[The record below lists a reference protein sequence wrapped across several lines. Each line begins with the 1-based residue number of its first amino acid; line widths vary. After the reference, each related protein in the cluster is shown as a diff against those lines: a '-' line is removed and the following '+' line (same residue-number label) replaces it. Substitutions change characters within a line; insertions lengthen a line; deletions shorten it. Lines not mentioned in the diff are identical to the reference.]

1 MDSENAIEVSHVY
14 KEFKIHHRNNNL
26 KDMIVYHERND
37 NKHIHLVLD
46 DISFNVKKGEVLGII
61 GRNGSG
67 KSTML
72 KLLTK
77 ILRPNKGTI
86 ETKGKIACLIELG
99 AGFHPD
105 MTGRENAYINAS
117 IFGIP
122 KKTID
127 ERYDEIV
134 QFAGIEE
141 FMDERIRNYSSG
153 MYLRLAFAVAINV
166 DADILLVDEILAVGD
181 IQFQKKCLDRLDS
194 FRKDGGTIVL
204 VTHSVDQAKKMCDN
218 VIWLD
223 GGKIREYGNP
233 ETVCEHYRS
242 TMMDESMADK

>member
-1 MDSENAIEVSHVY
+1 MDSETIIKVDHVSKV
-14 KEFKIHHRNNNL
+14 FSAHRGSNTI
-26 KDMIVYHERND
+26 KDLIVYRD
-37 NKHIHLVLD
+37 KKPAYKHLVLD
-46 DISFNVKKGEVLGII
+46 DVSFDVKKGEVLGII

-77 ILRPNKGTI
+77 ILKPNSGTI
-86 ETKGKIACLIELG
+86 TTKGKIACLIELG

-122 KKTID
+122 KKIVD
-127 ERYDEIV
+127 ERYNEIV
-134 QFAGIEE
+134 EFSGIGP
-141 FMDERIRNYSSG
+141 FMDERVRNYSSG

-166 DADILLVDEILAVGD
+166 DADILLIDEILAVGD
-181 IQFQKKCLDRLDS
+181 IQFQKKCLDKLND
-194 FRKDGGTIVL
+194 FKNKGGTIVL
-204 VTHSVDQAKKMCDN
+204 VTHSTEQAKNMCDK

-223 GGKIREYGNP
+223 NGKIRECGQS
-233 ETVCEHYRS
+233 EIVCDHYEKE
-242 TMMDESMADK
+242 MLGQ